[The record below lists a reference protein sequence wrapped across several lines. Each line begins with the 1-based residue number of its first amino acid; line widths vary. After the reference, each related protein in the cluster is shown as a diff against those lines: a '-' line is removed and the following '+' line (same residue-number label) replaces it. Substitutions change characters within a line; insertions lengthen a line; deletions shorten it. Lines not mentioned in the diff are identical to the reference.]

1 MQLNVLLLKVEK
13 LLISITNNIIITL
26 QDNDVKTKFTW
37 DQILFI

>member
-26 QDNDVKTKFTW
+26 QDNNVKTKFT
-37 DQILFI
+37 